1 MLIVAILAIPQKL
14 ALSSIESALFGGT
27 DLQSLLGL
35 GPFPS
40 VILLRLFQKKTK
52 SFWATIHSQLLR
64 LVLGFLDG
72 FSSSSL
78 RSLLYC
84 FVASGYSFLFS
95 ACFSSGNVF
104 WKKRSSSIL
113 ACRISTDGG
122 SWQRGDDGT
131 KCFPL
136 IAAYSWTLCPRKC
149 SPIPGH
155 ALDFGAARDVVRE
168 FLVTHKH
175 VVVQDIK
182 RTPLE
187 QA

>member
-1 MLIVAILAIPQKL
+1 MGPTFSLYLVQAHFPVWSSFDYFRRKRRVSEQLFT
-14 ALSSIESALFGGT
+14 LSCSA
-27 DLQSLLGL
+27 
-35 GPFPS
+35 
-40 VILLRLFQKKTK
+40 
-52 SFWATIHSQLLR
+52 WCW
-64 LVLGFLDG
+64 GFLDG
-72 FSSSSL
+72 FSSSL
-78 RSLLYC
+78 CSLLHC

-113 ACRISTDGG
+113 SCRISTDGG